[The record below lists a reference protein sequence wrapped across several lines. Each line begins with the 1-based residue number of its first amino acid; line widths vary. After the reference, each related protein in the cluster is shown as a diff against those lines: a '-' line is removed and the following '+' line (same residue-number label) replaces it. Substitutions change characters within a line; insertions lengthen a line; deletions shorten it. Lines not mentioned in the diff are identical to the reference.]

1 MNDIA
6 KLVRPN
12 ILKLSPYSTA
22 RDEAGGAEG
31 IRVWLDANE
40 SPYGEDGINRYPDP
54 MQKRLKEK
62 IAEIENIH
70 AESIFVGNGSDEA
83 IDLMYRIFCT
93 PGEDNAVAIAPTYGM
108 YGVCADINDIE
119 YRPVQLNSDFSLPVE
134 RLLAATDG
142 HTKLLWVCSPNNPTG
157 NALPFEQLCELAD
170 RFRGILVVDEAYS
183 EFNTASRKGKDLL
196 KGRENV
202 VVLHTLSKAY
212 GLAGARVGL
221 AFSTPF
227 IVSLMNKVKY
237 PYNVNLLSQTK
248 ALETLDSVDKIRDN
262 IRSILA
268 ERERIGNILPLIDAI
283 EEVYPTDANFILVKV
298 REGRADDLYAHLKDF
313 HIIVRNRSKTPGC
326 AGTLR
331 ITVGTAEENDTL
343 LEAIRN
349 FK

>member
-12 ILKLSPYSTA
+12 ILRLHPYSTA

-40 SPYGEDGINRYPDP
+40 SPYGADGINRYPDP
-54 MQKRLKEK
+54 MQKKLKER
-62 IAEIENIH
+62 IAEIENIP
-70 AESIFVGNGSDEA
+70 AENIFIGNGSDEA

-93 PGEDNAVAIAPTYGM
+93 PGKDNAVAIAPTYGM

-119 YRPVQLNSDFSLPVE
+119 YRAVQLEPDFSLPVE
-134 RLLAATDG
+134 RLLAATDS

-157 NALPFEQLCELAD
+157 NAFPFGHLCELAD
-170 RFRGILVVDEAYS
+170 RFHGILVVDEAYS
-183 EFNTASRKGKDLL
+183 EFNTASRKGKHLL
-196 KGRENV
+196 KERENV

-227 IVSLMNKVKY
+227 IISLMNKVKY
-237 PYNVNLLSQTK
+237 PYNVNLLSQAK
-248 ALETLDSVDKIRDN
+248 ALETLDAADKIRDN
-262 IRSILA
+262 IISILA
-268 ERERIGNILPLIDAI
+268 ERERIGNISPSIGAI
-283 EEVYPTDANFILVKV
+283 EKVYPSDANFILVKV
-298 REGRADDLYAHLKDF
+298 REGRADELYDHLKNF
-313 HIIVRNRSKTPGC
+313 HVMVRNRSRVAGC

-331 ITVGTAEENDTL
+331 ITVGTPEENDAL